1 MKVHF
6 EVENRKELVKVLEE
20 LTLEKAKYLRVPSC
34 DYQIGSLNLSKD
46 NTLSWGEEVNEIAME
61 KLLAALKEKGFTS
74 KEEKLADK
82 LVKDLPETT
91 EAFESVDLTIVLPKD
106 GFTPET
112 WENLNNLLAAK
123 GELIQKAL
131 GLKELPEVIEGE
143 DRITFPW
150 FSLNPTGSHEG
161 EAYSRF
167 VCALV
172 KLAKEQKRVTSKA
185 HPVENEKFAFRCFLL
200 RLGFIG
206 KEYKETRKVLLKNL
220 TGSAAF
226 KTEVSKNEISK

>member
-1 MKVHF
+1 MNVHF
-6 EVENRKELVKVLEE
+6 EVENRKDLVRALEE
-20 LTLEKAKYLRVPSC
+20 LTMEKAKYLGVPSC
-34 DYQIGSLNLSKD
+34 AYQIGNLTLSKD
-46 NTLSWGEEVNEIAME
+46 STLSWTEEVNETAME
-61 KLLAALKEKGFTS
+61 KLLAALKKKGFTS
-74 KEEKLADK
+74 KEEKLAEK
-82 LVKDLPETT
+82 SVENLPKENEKIET
-91 EAFESVDLTIVLPKD
+91 VDLTIALPKD

-112 WENLNNLLAAK
+112 WENLNNLLVAK
-123 GELIQKAL
+123 GSLIQKAL
-131 GLKELPEVIEGE
+131 GLKKLPEVVEE

-150 FSLNPTGSHEG
+150 FSLKPTNSSEA

-172 KLAKEQKRVTSKA
+172 KLAKEQKRVTAKA

-206 KEYKETRKVLLKNL
+206 KEYKETRKILLKNL

-226 KTEVSKNEISK
+226 KQEVKKSEISK